1 MVFNKNKQMDASLKK
16 KGVGTQVF
24 KRSKIENEMGKL
36 ARQSGILFETGKLKL
51 QITQMENDLYNLK
64 AELGDIVYKAFQNQ
78 ALRGEDEGREI
89 EAVCGKITQLE
100 NSVNELK
107 QEVERINRD

>member
-1 MVFNKNKQMDASLKK
+1 M
-16 KGVGTQVF
+16 F

-51 QITQMENDLYNLK
+51 QITQLENDLYNLK

-89 EAVCGKITQLE
+89 EAVCIKIT
-100 NSVNELK
+100 ELDISINNLR
-107 QEVERINRD
+107 QEVDRINQT